1 MSIRAVVAA
10 ACAGV
15 LMLSSAAAM
24 ADGGHG
30 GGGHFGGGHFGGGH
44 FGGGHFGG
52 GHFGGG
58 HFRGGHFGGG
68 RSSVF
73 IGGDFGFWPY
83 GYGYDYAPDYYA
95 YPPPV
100 VYAPPPPAA
109 YYAPPV
115 APGAPAAA
123 NPAANQ
129 TVDQSYCRQYQGT
142 VMVDGATQPSS
153 GVACRQP
160 DGTWR
165 IVQ

>member
-1 MSIRAVVAA
+1 MSIRFVVAA
-10 ACAGV
+10 AFAGV
-15 LMLSSAAAM
+15 LMLSSAGAM
-24 ADGGHG
+24 ADGGHGGGGHG

-44 FGGGHFGG
+44 FRGGGW
-52 GHFGGG
+52 
-58 HFRGGHFGGG
+58 GG

-83 GYGYDYAPDYYA
+83 GYGYGYAPDYYA

-100 VYAPPPPAA
+100 VYAPPPPVA

-115 APGAPAAA
+115 APAAPVAA

-129 TVDQSYCRQYQGT
+129 AVDQSYCRQYQGT